1 MSLGHKEWGLEEGL
15 GLLFVSFGPTAGREA
30 SEEVGVRGRAGA
42 AGQTAGAERFA
53 ARKDC

>member
-1 MSLGHKEWGLEEGL
+1 M
-15 GLLFVSFGPTAGREA
+15 LFVSFGPTAGREA